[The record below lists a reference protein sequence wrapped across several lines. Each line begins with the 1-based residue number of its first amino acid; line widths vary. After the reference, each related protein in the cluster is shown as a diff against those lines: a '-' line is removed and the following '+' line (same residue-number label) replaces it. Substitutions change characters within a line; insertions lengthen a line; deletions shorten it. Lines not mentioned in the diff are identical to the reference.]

1 MHTSDNG
8 CCRTFCFV
16 TARLQPS
23 YTGDL
28 PIHERRDSILATLRA
43 HQVVVIAGETGSGKT
58 TQLPKF
64 LLECGLG
71 QKGWIGCT
79 QPRRVAALSVAQRI
93 AEELQVPYGGPV
105 GSKIRF
111 TDATR
116 EETVIKV
123 MTDGILL
130 NELQEDPLLRGYEA
144 IIIDEA
150 HERSLNIDFIL
161 GCLRN
166 LVRKRAD
173 LKVVITSA
181 TIDTARFAEAFD
193 NAPIIEVSGRMY
205 PVELHYCPVED
216 LAEGERDFDALDA
229 AAKVVNRIIAENGEG
244 DILVFLPGE
253 RDIQEL
259 RRMLEGSPAGRC
271 DLLPLFGRLSN
282 ADQQRIFHP
291 DGRRRIILSTNIA
304 ETSLTVPGIRFVVDS
319 GLARIS
325 RYSPH
330 SRTLRLPIEPIAQSS
345 ADQRKGRCGRV
356 SNGTCYRLYTEADF
370 QARER
375 FTTPEIHR
383 SNLASV
389 ILRMMA
395 FRLGDIRTFPF
406 IDPPAEPAI
415 VGGYRL
421 LAELGA
427 VTLKETEGPTP
438 DVYQLT
444 PLGRRLSRLPVDPTV
459 GRMLLQAETE
469 QVLEDVLIIAA
480 GLSIQDPRE
489 RPADAAAEADEK
501 HRPFIHP
508 KSDFLTLLQIWNA
521 YHDKLDSLSQN
532 QLRKFC
538 KTHFLAY
545 QRMREWRDIHHQIAR
560 FFGKSGLGDT
570 PQGTAT
576 PRCDERSLDC
586 QSPRYAAIHR
596 SILAGLL
603 SNIAHKEVHHD
614 YRGPHQRKAML
625 FPGSGLF
632 DHEAAKKQRKATYA
646 KKAKPKPIQTSAPE
660 WIVCGEW
667 METSQ
672 LFARNAAYIEVEW
685 IESIAGELLKV
696 RHSEP
701 FWSIKSAAALC
712 KERRLL
718 FGLEITRSHVSYT
731 PINPDEATDLFV
743 RNGLVE
749 EGIRE
754 RPAFLLHNAALRETA
769 ASEIVR
775 LQLGSATHVEDYLYQ
790 FYRSR
795 LSGVGSFAELRRF
808 AKKHHG
814 GALDFLKATLEDLLP
829 QTSDD
834 GDNGFPETLHLG
846 GHEVVLQ
853 YRNEPGHESD
863 GVTLKLPLPVLET
876 IQQATLDWAIPGFLE
891 ETVFALLRGL
901 PKDLRVRLHP
911 LKERARE
918 VVAKLKPSPETLIAQ
933 LTSCLQNDHGTTVYR
948 DQWQVDRIPET
959 LKPRIV
965 VLDTDG
971 ETLFSGR
978 SLEAIQEQLQQQRT
992 HIRQGDG
999 YLQVPAWQT
1008 AAARYERSD
1017 LRDWT
1022 FGDLPEQID
1031 LSGASGVPLA
1041 AYPALVADGDC
1052 VHVRLLARRAA
1063 ALESSKEA
1071 WPLLC
1076 EIAMGRE
1083 SAWIQKELRSL
1094 KSLGLS
1100 LLPLGGFEI
1109 AYPQAWEHLRRHLFA
1124 ASSILPLRRSTFEAA
1139 LLRASS
1145 EKADIVLRFLERLK
1159 QLLDTRAEVEQLLQ
1173 QKKTSQALSF
1183 PGMRSQLDAVAPP
1196 DLLLQYDFEEL
1207 PDLTRFLRGMLMRA
1221 RRARESVVKDME
1233 KAARIAPFEYL
1244 LQELQQLAAKQ
1255 EQSAAAK
1262 PFRLLLEEFKISVFA
1277 QEIGTRQKSS
1287 EKRLNELYQNI
1298 HDALRG

>member
-1 MHTSDNG
+1 MDAA
-8 CCRTFCFV
+8 RRPV

-28 PIHERRDSILATLRA
+28 PIHERREAILDTLRA

-130 NELQEDPLLRGYEA
+130 NELQEDPLLRSYEA

-166 LVRKRAD
+166 LTRQRPD

-181 TIDTARFAEAFD
+181 TIDTARFAAAFD
-193 NAPIIEVSGRMY
+193 NAPVIEVSGRMY
-205 PVELHYCPVED
+205 PVEVHYCPVEE
-216 LAEGERDFDALDA
+216 LAEGARDFDVLDA
-229 AAKVVNRIIAENGEG
+229 AVKVVNRIITENGEG
-244 DILVFLPGE
+244 DLLVFLPGE

-259 RRMLEGSPAGRC
+259 RRLLEGTAAGRC

-330 SRTLRLPIEPIAQSS
+330 SRTLRLPIEPVAQSS

-356 SNGTCYRLYTEADF
+356 SNGTCYRLYAEADF

-395 FRLGDIRTFPF
+395 FRLGDIRSFPF
-406 IDPPAEPAI
+406 IDPPAEAAI
-415 VGGYRL
+415 VGGFRL

-427 VTLKETEGPTP
+427 VTVDADTGAEGS
-438 DVYQLT
+438 YRLT

-469 QVLEDVLIIAA
+469 QVLDEVLVIAA

-489 RPADAAAEADEK
+489 RPADAAKEADEK

-508 KSDFLTLLQIWNA
+508 QSDFLTLLQIWDA
-521 YHDKLDSLSQN
+521 YHEQLDTLSQN

-538 KTHFLAY
+538 RAHFLAY

-560 FFGKSGLGDT
+560 FFEKSKTDAKDKGAEAPKPG
-570 PQGTAT
+570 G
-576 PRCDERSLDC
+576 ERLDC

-603 SNIAHKEVHHD
+603 SNVAHKEENHD

-632 DHEAAKKQRKATYA
+632 DHEAAKKQRKAAYA
-646 KKAKPKPIQTSAPE
+646 KKTKPKPIPTSAPE

-672 LFARNAAYIEVEW
+672 LFARNAARVQVEW
-685 IESIAGELLKV
+685 IEAVAGDLLKI

-701 FWSIKSAAALC
+701 FWSSKSAAALC
-712 KERRLL
+712 KERKLL
-718 FGLEITRSHVSYT
+718 FGLEIARNHVSYT

-749 EGIRE
+749 GGIRE
-754 RPAFLLHNAALRETA
+754 RPGFFVENEALRETA
-769 ASEIVR
+769 ESEIVR
-775 LQLGSATHVEDYLYQ
+775 LQMGSAVHVDDHLYQ

-795 LSGVGSFAELRRF
+795 LSGVGCYAELRRF

-814 GALDFLKATLEDLLP
+814 GSLHFLKATLGDLLP
-829 QTSDD
+829 EPPESGRT
-834 GDNGFPETLHLG
+834 GFPGKLLLG
-846 GHEVVLQ
+846 GREVPLH
-853 YRNEPGHESD
+853 YRNEPGHDAD
-863 GVTLKLPLPVLET
+863 GVTLQLPLPLLET

-891 ETVFALLRGL
+891 DTVFALLRGL
-901 PKDLRVRLHP
+901 PKELRVRLHP
-911 LKERARE
+911 LKERAAE
-918 VVAKLKPSPETLIAQ
+918 VVTKLRPAPETLVEQ
-933 LTSCLQNDHGTTVYR
+933 LTACLQADYGITVYR
-948 DQWQVDRIPET
+948 DQWQLDKIPDA
-959 LKPRIV
+959 LKPRILITDTNGE
-965 VLDTDG
+965 VLIA
-971 ETLFSGR
+971 GR
-978 SLEAIQEQLQQQRT
+978 SLGEIRGQLKQQAAS
-992 HIRQGDG
+992 IRQGDG
-999 YLQVPAWQT
+999 YRQVPAWQ
-1008 AAARYERSD
+1008 AAATQYERHD
-1017 LRDWT
+1017 LKGWT

-1031 LSGASGVPLA
+1031 LSASSSVPLT
-1041 AYPALVADGDC
+1041 AYPALVADGDG
-1052 VHVRLLARRAA
+1052 VHLRLLPKQSEALAA
-1063 ALESSKEA
+1063 SVRA
-1071 WPLLC
+1071 WPIFC
-1076 EIAMGRE
+1076 ELAMGRE

-1094 KSLGLS
+1094 QKLGLS
-1100 LLPLGGFEI
+1100 LLPLGGFEA
-1109 AYPQAWEHLRRHLFA
+1109 AYSQAWLHLRRHLFA
-1124 ASSILPLRRSTFEAA
+1124 CTPILPLRQSQFEATLA
-1139 LLRASS
+1139 RAAT
-1145 EKADIVLRFLERLK
+1145 EKNGIVPR
-1159 QLLDTRAEVEQLLQ
+1159 LLDRLQVLLNTRSEVACLLD
-1173 QKKTSQALSF
+1173 QKKTSQAISY
-1183 PGMRSQLDAVAPP
+1183 PGMRAQMEAVAPAN
-1196 DLLLQYDFEEL
+1196 LLEQYDFDEL
-1207 PDLTRFLRGMLMRA
+1207 PDLTRFLRGMLVRA

-1233 KAARIAPFEYL
+1233 KAARIAPFEVH
-1244 LQELQQLAAKQ
+1244 LQELMRQAEKQ
-1255 EQSAAAK
+1255 GCPDICK
-1262 PFRLLLEEFKISVFA
+1262 PYRLLLEEFKISVFA
-1277 QEIGTRQKSS
+1277 QELGTRGKTS
-1287 EKRLNELYQNI
+1287 EKRLGELYQAI
-1298 HDALRG
+1298 LDSLR